1 MFPTQPLVSLARR
14 RRARALCRMAAAPVL
29 GALPVVVCVGDSLT
43 EQAAQPG
50 GWGALLQNR
59 YVSRRD
65 VLLRG
70 MSGYNSRWLWAC
82 LPRTLPQQPSDRPS
96 GPSHVAAVTL
106 LIGTNDAVDPRAPS
120 GPGWPQQHVDVAEF
134 ERNLDAMV
142 DHLLGVRNAD
152 GSSPVVL
159 VASPPPADGDS
170 WHRFLLGLLET
181 VPPSAP
187 RQRSCERVRP
197 YADVARRV
205 VEARR
210 LSGPA
215 SLAFVDLYDAMLAD
229 SEWRRFLCD
238 DGVHFSQAGNK
249 FLCDKLCDAMASF
262 EGPAETLPRHAPH
275 FFEVEAAFAH
285 LDEDA
290 IP

>member
-1 MFPTQPLVSLARR
+1 
-14 RRARALCRMAAAPVL
+14 MAAVPVL
-29 GALPVVVCVGDSLT
+29 GVLPVVVCVGDSLT

-50 GWGALLQNR
+50 GWAALLQNR

-70 MSGYNSRWLWAC
+70 MSGYNSRWLRAC
-82 LPRTLPQQPSDRPS
+82 LPRTLPQQPGDRPG

-120 GPGWPQQHVDVAEF
+120 GPGWPQQHVDAAEF
-134 ERNLDAMV
+134 ERNLGAMV

-159 VASPPPADGDS
+159 VASPPPVDGDS
-170 WHRFLLGLLET
+170 WHRFLLGLQQPET
-181 VPPSAP
+181 VPLFPSCAP
-187 RQRSCERVRP
+187 RQRSCERVRT
-197 YADVARRV
+197 YADASRRV

-215 SLAFVDLYDAMLAD
+215 RLAFVDLYDAMLAE
-229 SEWRRFLCD
+229 SEWRTFLCD
-238 DGVHFSQAGNK
+238 DGVHFSPDGNK
-249 FLCDKLCDAMASF
+249 FLFDKLCDAMTSF
-262 EGPAETLPRHAPH
+262 EGPAETLLRHAPH
-275 FFEVEAAFAH
+275 FFEVEAAFTH

-290 IP
+290 IS